1 MELISS
7 QMYEEN
13 FEETVSTM
21 ELMSEMTE
29 IKSMETA
36 VVKTVRLKYQ
46 DLLNGSALAEMN
58 SQ

>member
-1 MELISS
+1 MELTSS

-13 FEETVSTM
+13 SEETVLIM

-29 IKSMETA
+29 IKSMEMA
-36 VVKTVRLKYQ
+36 VVKTVQLKYQ

-58 SQ
+58 LQ